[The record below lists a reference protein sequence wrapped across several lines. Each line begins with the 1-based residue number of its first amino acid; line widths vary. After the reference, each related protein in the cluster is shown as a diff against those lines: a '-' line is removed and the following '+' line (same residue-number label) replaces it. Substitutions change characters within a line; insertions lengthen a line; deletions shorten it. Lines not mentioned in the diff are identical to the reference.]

1 MSDVAPVRYA
11 DLIDEIKQRIRDAQY
26 AALRAVNQPP
36 D

>member
-1 MSDVAPVRYA
+1 MSDVEPARYA
-11 DLIDEIKQRIRDAQY
+11 DLLDEIKQRSRDAQY